1 MSKKSAFS
9 HLKPQDKNE
18 FEEKEENEEEENEE
32 NEKDENLEN
41 DNNKKSTDKKESN
54 EKDKEKK
61 VHEDPFDYSD
71 DEDEIEDKISD
82 LNAIPNFF
90 EIPKPVNLFK
100 PPLPPGASQD
110 NPLLKKY
117 APIDWKTAFPVNY
130 NICDNTLP
138 IYISGEQGPNLI
150 CLHGAGH
157 SGLSF
162 APLALVNKNYR
173 IISFDFRGHGF
184 NTQEPHSDL
193 SEKTLIKD
201 TIEVLNHIHE
211 KYPDEN
217 LILVGH
223 SMGGSIATKTCCE
236 ILKEEEKYKELYKK
250 MQGLI
255 VIDVVEGT
263 AMDALPFMENI
274 VNNRPERFNSIQKGI
289 EYMYKS
295 GTIKNIESAR
305 ISVPPLLKEDVNNKG
320 VKTYV
325 FKTNLMES
333 KPFWNEWFIGLTKAF
348 LSCNIPKTL
357 MLAGIERMDKD
368 LTIAQMQGKYKLS
381 ILRGVGHIIHEDK
394 PEEVMKIIKDFITTF
409 RITPK
414 EEEMKPIIGKLGN
427 QDPNQKV
434 IVPMKYDKWNAN
446 K

>member
-1 MSKKSAFS
+1 MKKSAFS
-9 HLKPQDKNE
+9 HQQEDKEKNE
-18 FEEKEENEEEENEE
+18 FAEKDENEEEENEGE
-32 NEKDENLEN
+32 DKIDNKVVEEKKD
-41 DNNKKSTDKKESN
+41 
-54 EKDKEKK
+54 DKEKK
-61 VHEDPFDYSD
+61 IHEDPFDYSD
-71 DEDEIEDKISD
+71 DEDEIEDKIAD
-82 LNAIPNFF
+82 LNTIPNFF
-90 EIPKPVNLFK
+90 EIPKPVNQFK
-100 PPLPPGASQD
+100 PPLPPGAASSD

-117 APIDWKTAFPVNY
+117 APLDWKTAFPTTY
-130 NICDNTLP
+130 NICNGTLP
-138 IYISGEQGPNLI
+138 IYISGENGPNLV

-173 IISFDFRGHGF
+173 IISFDFRGHGY
-184 NTQEPHSDL
+184 NTQTPSNDL
-193 SEKTLIKD
+193 SEKTLIND
-201 TIEVLNHIHE
+201 TIEVLNHVHE

-217 LILVGH
+217 LILIGH
-223 SMGGSIATKTCCE
+223 SMGGSIATKTCCQ

-250 MQGLI
+250 MQGLM

-295 GTIKNIESAR
+295 GTIKNIDSAR
-305 ISVPPLLKEDVNNKG
+305 ISVPPLLKEVVNKNG
-320 VKTYV
+320 TKTYS

-381 ILRGVGHIIHEDK
+381 ILRNVGHIMHEDK
-394 PEEVMKIIKDFITTF
+394 PEEVMKVIKDFITTF
-409 RITPK
+409 RITAK
-414 EEEMKPIIGKLGN
+414 ETEMKPIIGKLGN

-434 IVPMKYDKWNAN
+434 VVPLKYDKWNAN

>member
-9 HLKPQDKNE
+9 HFKQPQEQND
-18 FEEKEENEEEENEE
+18 FAEKDENEEEENEE
-32 NEKDENLEN
+32 EEQNT
-41 DNNKKSTDKKESN
+41 KKT
-54 EKDKEKK
+54 KEKK
-61 VHEDPFDYSD
+61 DNKQKVEDNKIQGDPFDISD

-82 LNAIPNFF
+82 LNSIPNYF
-90 EIPKPVNLFK
+90 EIPKPVNVFK
-100 PPLPPGASQD
+100 PPLPPGSVSE

-117 APIDWKTAFPVNY
+117 APLDWKTAFPINY
-130 NICDNTLP
+130 NICNNNLP

-184 NTQEPHSDL
+184 NTQEPHNDL
-193 SEKTLIKD
+193 SEKTLIND

-211 KYPDEN
+211 KFPDEN

-223 SMGGSIATKTCCE
+223 SMGGSIATKTCCT

-250 MQGLI
+250 MQGLM

-305 ISVPPLLKEDVNNKG
+305 ISVPPLLKEDINNKG

-325 FKTNLMES
+325 FKTNLMDS

-381 ILRGVGHIIHEDK
+381 ILRGVGHIMHEDK
-394 PEEVMKIIKDFITTF
+394 PEDVMKVIKDFITTF

-434 IVPMKYDKWNAN
+434 IIPLKYDKWNAN

>member
-9 HLKPQDKNE
+9 HFHQNQEKNE
-18 FEEKEENEEEENEE
+18 FEEKNEEEDEGEEEENA
-32 NEKDENLEN
+32 NIINTN
-41 DNNKKSTDKKESN
+41 
-54 EKDKEKK
+54 KEKTNK
-61 VHEDPFDYSD
+61 EEEKKAHDDPFDYSD
-71 DEDEIEDKISD
+71 DEDEVEDKIAD
-82 LNAIPNFF
+82 LNSIPNYF

-100 PPLPPGASQD
+100 PPLPPGASASE

-117 APIDWKTAFPVNY
+117 APLDWKTAFPTTY
-130 NICDNTLP
+130 NICNNTLP
-138 IYISGEQGPNLI
+138 IYISGNSGPNLI

-184 NTQEPHSDL
+184 NTQTPSNDL
-193 SEKTLIKD
+193 SEKTLIND
-201 TIEVLNHIHE
+201 TIEVLNHVHE

-217 LILVGH
+217 LVIVGH
-223 SMGGSIATKTCCE
+223 SMGGSIATKTCCT
-236 ILKEEEKYKELYKK
+236 ILREEEKYKELYKK
-250 MQGLI
+250 MQGLM

-295 GTIKNIESAR
+295 GTIKNLDSAR
-305 ISVPPLLKEDVNNKG
+305 ISVPPLLREDVNNKG

-333 KPFWNEWFIGLTKAF
+333 KPYWNEWFIGLTKAF

-381 ILRGVGHIIHEDK
+381 ILRGVGHIMHEDK
-394 PEEVMKIIKDFITTF
+394 PEEVMKVIKDFITTF

-434 IVPMKYDKWNAN
+434 IIPMKYDKWNAN

>member
-1 MSKKSAFS
+1 MSKRSAFS
-9 HLKPQDKNE
+9 HQKETQEKNE
-18 FEEKEENEEEENEE
+18 FEEKDEEEENE
-32 NEKDENLEN
+32 DEEQNVDN
-41 DNNKKSTDKKESN
+41 SNNNKTKNNKAEETQKEA
-54 EKDKEKK
+54 KMQD
-61 VHEDPFDYSD
+61 DPLDYSD
-71 DEDEIEDKISD
+71 DEDEVEDKISD

-90 EIPKPVNLFK
+90 QIPKPVNLFK
-100 PPLPPGASQD
+100 PPLPPGSSTSE

-117 APIDWKTAFPVNY
+117 APIDWKTAFPTTY
-130 NICDNTLP
+130 NICNNTLP
-138 IYISGEQGPNLI
+138 IYISGDNGPNLI

-184 NTQEPHSDL
+184 NTQTPSNDL
-193 SEKTLIKD
+193 SEKTLIND
-201 TIEVLNHIHE
+201 TIAVLNHVHE
-211 KYPDEN
+211 KYPEEN
-217 LILVGH
+217 LVLIGH
-223 SMGGSIATKTCCE
+223 SMGGSIATKTCCT
-236 ILKEEEKYKELYKK
+236 ILREEEKYKELYKK
-250 MQGLI
+250 MQGL
-255 VIDVVEGT
+255 
-263 AMDALPFMENI
+263 MDALPFMENI

-295 GTIKNIESAR
+295 GTIKNLESAR
-305 ISVPPLLKEDVNNKG
+305 ISVPPLLREDINNKG
-320 VKTYV
+320 TKTYV

-381 ILRGVGHIIHEDK
+381 ILRGVGHVMHEDK
-394 PEEVMKIIKDFITTF
+394 PEDTMKVIKDFITTF
-409 RITPK
+409 RITAK

-434 IVPMKYDKWNAN
+434 FIPMKYDKWNAN

>member
-1 MSKKSAFS
+1 MSKKSTFS
-9 HLKPQDKNE
+9 HQKKSLINE
-18 FEEKEENEEEENEE
+18 FVEKDENEEEENEYNE
-32 NEKDENLEN
+32 DKELKEKNSNSNNKPNEKIE
-41 DNNKKSTDKKESN
+41 NKKIYN
-54 EKDKEKK
+54 
-61 VHEDPFDYSD
+61 DPFDYSD

-82 LNAIPNFF
+82 LNAIPNVF
-90 EIPKPVNLFK
+90 EIPKKVNAFK
-100 PPLPPGASQD
+100 PPLPISQSYE

-117 APIDWKTAFPVNY
+117 APLDWKTAFPITY
-130 NICDNTLP
+130 NICNNTLP

-173 IISFDFRGHGF
+173 LVSFDFRGHGF
-184 NTQEPHSDL
+184 NTQIPHNDL
-193 SEKTLIKD
+193 SEKTLIND
-201 TIEVLNHIHE
+201 TIEILNHIHE

-217 LILVGH
+217 LILIGH
-223 SMGGSIATKTCCE
+223 SMGGSIASKTCCT
-236 ILKEEEKYKELYKK
+236 ILKEEEKYKKLYKK

-295 GTIKNIESAR
+295 GTIRNIDSAR
-305 ISVPPLLKEDVNNKG
+305 ISVPPLLKEEVNNKG
-320 VKTYV
+320 IKTYV
-325 FKTNLMES
+325 FKTNLIES
-333 KPFWNEWFIGLTKAF
+333 KPYWNEWFIGLTKAF

-381 ILRGVGHIIHEDK
+381 ILRGVGHIMHEDK
-394 PEEVMKIIKDFITTF
+394 PEEVMKVIKDFITTF
-409 RITPK
+409 RITAK

-434 IVPMKYDKWNAN
+434 VIPMKYDKWNAI

>member
-1 MSKKSAFS
+1 MSKKSKFNNQAS
-9 HLKPQDKNE
+9 EIPKENE
-18 FEEKEENEEEENEE
+18 FQEKADEEEELEE
-32 NEKDENLEN
+32 DENP
-41 DNNKKSTDKKESN
+41 NKKHPEPPKPKIAQ
-54 EKDKEKK
+54 
-61 VHEDPFDYSD
+61 DPFDISD
-71 DEDEIEDKISD
+71 DEDEVQDKISD
-82 LNAIPNFF
+82 LKSVPNYF
-90 EIPKPVNLFK
+90 EIPKPSGGFK
-100 PPLPPGASQD
+100 PPLPPSGDNS

-117 APIDWKTAFPVNY
+117 EPLDWHKAFPINY
-130 NICDNTLP
+130 NISDNTIP
-138 IYISGEQGPNLI
+138 IYINGEQGPNII

-162 APLALVNKNYR
+162 APLALMNKDYR

-184 NTQEPHSDL
+184 NTQSPSNDF
-193 SEKTLIKD
+193 SEKTLIND
-201 TIEVLNHIHE
+201 TIQVLNHIHE
-211 KYPDEN
+211 KYPEEN
-217 LILVGH
+217 LILLGH

-236 ILKEEEKYKELYKK
+236 ILKEESKYKELYNK

-274 VNNRPERFNSIQKGI
+274 VHNRPDKFNSIQKGI

-305 ISVPPLLKEDVNNKG
+305 ISVPPLLKEEKNE
-320 VKTYV
+320 KTGKICYK
-325 FKTNLMES
+325 FKTNLLDS

-348 LSCNIPKTL
+348 LSCNIPKML

-381 ILRGVGHIIHEDK
+381 IMRNVGHIMHEDK
-394 PEEVMKIIKDFITTF
+394 PDEAMKFIKDFIRTF
-409 RITPK
+409 RITAK
-414 EEEMKPIIGKLGN
+414 ETEMKPIIGKLGN

-434 IVPMKYDKWNAN
+434 IVPLKYDKWNSN

>member
-1 MSKKSAFS
+1 MSKKSKFNNQAIEIP
-9 HLKPQDKNE
+9 KENE
-18 FEEKEENEEEENEE
+18 FQEKADEEEELEE
-32 NEKDENLEN
+32 GENPNQKHPEPP
-41 DNNKKSTDKKESN
+41 KPKIAQ
-54 EKDKEKK
+54 
-61 VHEDPFDYSD
+61 DPFDISD
-71 DEDEIEDKISD
+71 DEDEVQDKISD
-82 LNAIPNFF
+82 LKSVPNYF
-90 EIPKPVNLFK
+90 EIPKPSVGFK
-100 PPLPPGASQD
+100 PPLPPSGDNS

-117 APIDWKTAFPVNY
+117 EPLDWHKAFPINY
-130 NICDNTLP
+130 NISDNTIP
-138 IYISGEQGPNLI
+138 IYINGEQGPNII

-162 APLALVNKNYR
+162 APLALMNKDYR

-184 NTQEPHSDL
+184 NTQSPNNDF
-193 SEKTLIKD
+193 SEKTLIND
-201 TIEVLNHIHE
+201 TIQVLNHIHE
-211 KYPDEN
+211 KYPEEN
-217 LILVGH
+217 LILLGH
-223 SMGGSIATKTCCE
+223 SMGGSIATKTCCQ
-236 ILKEEEKYKELYKK
+236 ILKEESKYKELYNK

-274 VNNRPERFNSIQKGI
+274 VHNRPDKFNSIQKGI

-305 ISVPPLLKEDVNNKG
+305 ISVPPLLKEEKND
-320 VKTYV
+320 KTGKIYYK
-325 FKTNLMES
+325 FKTNLLDS

-348 LSCNIPKTL
+348 LSCNIPKML

-381 ILRGVGHIIHEDK
+381 IMRNVGHIMHEDK
-394 PEEVMKIIKDFITTF
+394 PDEAMKFIKDFIRTF
-409 RITPK
+409 RITAK
-414 EEEMKPIIGKLGN
+414 ETEMKPIIGKLGN

-434 IVPMKYDKWNAN
+434 IVPLKYDKWNAN

>member
-9 HLKPQDKNE
+9 HQKEPEKNE
-18 FEEKEENEEEENEE
+18 FAEKEENEEDENEE
-32 NEKDENLEN
+32 EEQKDMIIEKEAN
-41 DNNKKSTDKKESN
+41 DKKEKDK
-54 EKDKEKK
+54 KDKEKK
-61 VHEDPFDYSD
+61 AHEDPFDISD

-82 LNAIPNFF
+82 LNSIPNLF
-90 EIPKPVNLFK
+90 EIPKPANLFK
-100 PPLPPGASQD
+100 PPLPPGATGTD

-117 APIDWKTAFPVNY
+117 APLDWKTAFPTTY
-130 NICDNTLP
+130 NICNNTLP

-184 NTQEPHSDL
+184 NTQQPHNDL
-193 SEKTLIKD
+193 SEKTLIND
-201 TIEVLNHIHE
+201 TIEVLNHVHE

-217 LILVGH
+217 LVLIGH
-223 SMGGSIATKTCCE
+223 SMGGSIATKTCCT
-236 ILKEEEKYKELYKK
+236 ILREEEKYKELYKK
-250 MQGLI
+250 MQGLM

-263 AMDALPFMENI
+263 AMDALPYMENI

-295 GTIKNIESAR
+295 GTIKNIDSAR
-305 ISVPPLLKEDVNNKG
+305 ISVPPLLKEETNNKG

-381 ILRGVGHIIHEDK
+381 ILRGVGHIMHEDK
-394 PEEVMKIIKDFITTF
+394 PEEVMKVIKDFITTF

-434 IVPMKYDKWNAN
+434 VIPMKYDKWNAN

>member
-9 HLKPQDKNE
+9 HQKESQINNE
-18 FEEKEENEEEENEE
+18 FAEKDENEEEEDEE
-32 NEKDENLEN
+32 NDQNIKTDDKNEP
-41 DNNKKSTDKKESN
+41 NNKKDDKKI
-54 EKDKEKK
+54 
-61 VHEDPFDYSD
+61 HEDPFDYSD
-71 DEDEIEDKISD
+71 DEDEVEDKISD

-90 EIPKPVNLFK
+90 EIPKPVNSFK
-100 PPLPPGASQD
+100 PPLPISQTSE

-117 APIDWKTAFPVNY
+117 APLDWKAAFPISY
-130 NICDNTLP
+130 NICNNTLP

-173 IISFDFRGHGF
+173 IIAFDFRGHGF
-184 NTQEPHSDL
+184 NTQTPHNDL
-193 SEKTLIKD
+193 SEKTLIND
-201 TIEVLNHIHE
+201 TIEVLNHVHE

-223 SMGGSIATKTCCE
+223 SMGGSIATKTCCT

-250 MQGLI
+250 MQGLM

-263 AMDALPFMENI
+263 AMDALPYMENI
-274 VNNRPERFNSIQKGI
+274 VNNRPERFNTIQKGI

-305 ISVPPLLKEDVNNKG
+305 ISVPPLLKEDISNKG
-320 VKTYV
+320 TKTYV

-381 ILRGVGHIIHEDK
+381 ILRGVGHIMHEDK
-394 PEEVMKIIKDFITTF
+394 PEDVMKVIKDFITTF
-409 RITPK
+409 RITAK

>member
-1 MSKKSAFS
+1 MSKKSKFNNQAS
-9 HLKPQDKNE
+9 EIPKENE
-18 FEEKEENEEEENEE
+18 FQEKADEEEELEEEENPNQKHPEPP
-32 NEKDENLEN
+32 KP
-41 DNNKKSTDKKESN
+41 KIAQ
-54 EKDKEKK
+54 
-61 VHEDPFDYSD
+61 DPFDISD
-71 DEDEIEDKISD
+71 DEDEVQDKISD
-82 LNAIPNFF
+82 LNSVPNHF
-90 EIPKPVNLFK
+90 EIQKPSVGFK
-100 PPLPPGASQD
+100 PPLPPSGGNS

-117 APIDWKTAFPVNY
+117 EPLDWHKAFPINY
-130 NICDNTLP
+130 NIRDNTIP
-138 IYISGEQGPNLI
+138 IYINGEQGPNII

-162 APLALVNKNYR
+162 APLALMNKDYR

-184 NTQEPHSDL
+184 NTQSPNNDF
-193 SEKTLIKD
+193 SEKTLIND
-201 TIEVLNHIHE
+201 TIQVLNHIHE
-211 KYPDEN
+211 KYPEEN
-217 LILVGH
+217 LILLGH
-223 SMGGSIATKTCCE
+223 SMGGSIATKTCCQ
-236 ILKEEEKYKELYKK
+236 ILKEESKYKELYNK

-274 VNNRPERFNSIQKGI
+274 VHNRPDKFNSIQKGI

-305 ISVPPLLKEDVNNKG
+305 ISVPPLLKEEKND
-320 VKTYV
+320 KTGKIWYK
-325 FKTNLMES
+325 FKTNLLDS

-348 LSCNIPKTL
+348 LSCNIPKML

-381 ILRGVGHIIHEDK
+381 IMRNVGHIMHEDK
-394 PEEVMKIIKDFITTF
+394 PDEAMKFIKDFIRTF
-409 RITPK
+409 RITAK
-414 EEEMKPIIGKLGN
+414 ETEMKPIIGKLGN

-434 IVPMKYDKWNAN
+434 IVPLKYDKWNAN

>member
-1 MSKKSAFS
+1 MSKKSKFNNQAS
-9 HLKPQDKNE
+9 EIPKENE
-18 FEEKEENEEEENEE
+18 FQEKADEEEELEEEENP
-32 NEKDENLEN
+32 
-41 DNNKKSTDKKESN
+41 NKKHPEPPKPKIAQ
-54 EKDKEKK
+54 
-61 VHEDPFDYSD
+61 DPFDISD
-71 DEDEIEDKISD
+71 DEDEVQDKISD
-82 LNAIPNFF
+82 LNSVPNHF
-90 EIPKPVNLFK
+90 EIPKPSGGFK
-100 PPLPPGASQD
+100 PPLPPSGDNS

-117 APIDWKTAFPVNY
+117 EPLDWHKAFPINY
-130 NICDNTLP
+130 NINDNTIP
-138 IYISGEQGPNLI
+138 IYINGEQGPNII

-162 APLALVNKNYR
+162 APLALMNKDYR

-184 NTQEPHSDL
+184 NTQSPNNDF
-193 SEKTLIKD
+193 SEKTLIND
-201 TIEVLNHIHE
+201 TIQVLNHIHE
-211 KYPDEN
+211 KYPEEN
-217 LILVGH
+217 LILLGH
-223 SMGGSIATKTCCE
+223 SMGGSIATKTCCQ
-236 ILKEEEKYKELYKK
+236 ILKEESKYKELYNK

-274 VNNRPERFNSIQKGI
+274 VHNRPDKFNSIQKGV

-305 ISVPPLLKEDVNNKG
+305 ISVPPLLKEEKND
-320 VKTYV
+320 KTGKIWYK
-325 FKTNLMES
+325 FKTNLLDS

-348 LSCNIPKTL
+348 LSCNIPKML

-381 ILRGVGHIIHEDK
+381 IMRNVGHIMHEDK
-394 PEEVMKIIKDFITTF
+394 PDEAMKFIKDFIRTF
-409 RITPK
+409 RITAK
-414 EEEMKPIIGKLGN
+414 ETEMKPIIGKLGN

-434 IVPMKYDKWNAN
+434 IVPLKYDKWNAN

>member
-1 MSKKSAFS
+1 MSKKSKFS
-9 HLKPQDKNE
+9 NFAENKNKNE
-18 FEEKEENEEEENEE
+18 FEEKAEEEEELEENELSKKEKNNIEQKK
-32 NEKDENLEN
+32 EKDI
-41 DNNKKSTDKKESN
+41 K
-54 EKDKEKK
+54 
-61 VHEDPFDYSD
+61 EDPFDISD
-71 DEDEIEDKISD
+71 DEDEVQDKISD
-82 LNAIPNFF
+82 LNSVPNYF
-90 EIPKPVNLFK
+90 EIPKPIDNFK
-100 PPLPPGASQD
+100 PPLPPSGE

-117 APIDWKTAFPVNY
+117 EPLDWHKAFPITY
-130 NICDNTLP
+130 NICDNTIP
-138 IYISGEQGPNLI
+138 IYIHGEQGPNII

-162 APLALVNKNYR
+162 APLALINKDYR
-173 IISFDFRGHGF
+173 IISFDFRGHGY
-184 NTQEPHSDL
+184 NTQSPYNDF
-193 SEKTLIKD
+193 SEKTLIND
-201 TIEVLNHIHE
+201 TMQVLNHIHE
-211 KYPDEN
+211 KYPEEN
-217 LILVGH
+217 LILLGH

-274 VNNRPERFNSIQKGI
+274 VHNRPDKFNSIQKGI

-305 ISVPPLLKEDVNNKG
+305 ISVPPLLKEEKNE
-320 VKTYV
+320 KTGKTVYK
-325 FKTNLMES
+325 FKTNLLDS
-333 KPFWNEWFIGLTKAF
+333 KPFWSEWFIGLTKAF
-348 LSCNIPKTL
+348 LSCNIPKML

-381 ILRGVGHIIHEDK
+381 IMRNVGHIMHEDK
-394 PEEVMKIIKDFITTF
+394 PEEAMKFIKEFVKTF
-409 RITPK
+409 RITAK
-414 EEEMKPIIGKLGN
+414 ETEMKPIIGKLGN

-434 IVPMKYDKWNAN
+434 IVPLKYDKWNAN

>member
-1 MSKKSAFS
+1 MKKSAFS
-9 HLKPQDKNE
+9 QQKEAPEKNE
-18 FEEKEENEEEENEE
+18 FAEKDENEEEENEDE
-32 NEKDENLEN
+32 EKN
-41 DNNKKSTDKKESN
+41 DDKIIEEKKD
-54 EKDKEKK
+54 DKEKK
-61 VHEDPFDYSD
+61 IHEDPFDYSD
-71 DEDEIEDKISD
+71 DEDEIEDKIAD
-82 LNAIPNFF
+82 LNTIPNFF
-90 EIPKPVNLFK
+90 EIPKPVNQFK
-100 PPLPPGASQD
+100 PPLPPGATSSD

-117 APIDWKTAFPVNY
+117 APLDWKTAFPTTY
-130 NICDNTLP
+130 NICNDTLP
-138 IYISGEQGPNLI
+138 IYISGEQGPNLV

-173 IISFDFRGHGF
+173 IISFDFRGHGY
-184 NTQEPHSDL
+184 NTQTPSNDL
-193 SEKTLIKD
+193 SEKTLIND
-201 TIEVLNHIHE
+201 TIEVLNHVHE

-217 LILVGH
+217 LILIGH
-223 SMGGSIATKTCCE
+223 SMGGSIATKTCCQ

-250 MQGLI
+250 MQGLM

-295 GTIKNIESAR
+295 GTIKNIDSAR
-305 ISVPPLLKEDVNNKG
+305 ISVPPLLREDVNKSG
-320 VKTYV
+320 TKTYV

-381 ILRGVGHIIHEDK
+381 ILRNVGHIMHEDK
-394 PEEVMKIIKDFITTF
+394 PEEVMKVIKDFITTF
-409 RITPK
+409 RITAK
-414 EEEMKPIIGKLGN
+414 ETEMKPIIGKLGN

-434 IVPMKYDKWNAN
+434 VVPLKYDKWNAN

>member
-9 HLKPQDKNE
+9 HQKDIETKNE
-18 FEEKEENEEEENEE
+18 FEEKDEDEEEEMEDDKNDTK
-32 NEKDENLEN
+32 NTNQNSKEKNIP
-41 DNNKKSTDKKESN
+41 SDKN
-54 EKDKEKK
+54 KEKK
-61 VHEDPFDYSD
+61 NREDPFDYSD

-82 LNAIPNFF
+82 LNAVPNFF
-90 EIPKPVNLFK
+90 EIPKPVNMFK
-100 PPLPPGASQD
+100 PPLPPGASSAN

-117 APIDWKTAFPVNY
+117 APLDWKTAFPTSY

-184 NTQEPHSDL
+184 NTQMPKNDL
-193 SEKTLIKD
+193 SEKTLIND
-201 TIEVLNHIHE
+201 TIEVLNHVHE

-223 SMGGSIATKTCCE
+223 SMGGSIATKTCCT

-263 AMDALPFMENI
+263 AMDALPYMENI
-274 VNNRPERFNSIQKGI
+274 VNNRPVRFDSIQKGI

-295 GTIKNIESAR
+295 GTIKNVDSAR
-305 ISVPPLLKEDVNNKG
+305 ISVPPLLKAETNSKG
-320 VKTYV
+320 KESYV

-381 ILRGVGHIIHEDK
+381 ILRNVGHIMHEDK
-394 PEEVMKIIKDFITTF
+394 PEEVMKVIKDFITTF

-427 QDPNQKV
+427 QDINQKV
-434 IVPMKYDKWNAN
+434 IVPLKYDKWNGG

>member
-1 MSKKSAFS
+1 MKKSAFS
-9 HLKPQDKNE
+9 HQQEAPEKNE
-18 FEEKEENEEEENEE
+18 FDEKDENEEEENEDE
-32 NEKDENLEN
+32 EKN
-41 DNNKKSTDKKESN
+41 DNKIIEEKKD
-54 EKDKEKK
+54 DKEKK
-61 VHEDPFDYSD
+61 IHEDPFDYSD
-71 DEDEIEDKISD
+71 DEDEIEDKIAD

-90 EIPKPVNLFK
+90 EIPKPVNQFK
-100 PPLPPGASQD
+100 PPLPPGATSSD

-117 APIDWKTAFPVNY
+117 APLDWKTAFPTTY
-130 NICDNTLP
+130 NICNGTLP

-184 NTQEPHSDL
+184 NTQTPSNDL
-193 SEKTLIKD
+193 SEKTLISD
-201 TIEVLNHIHE
+201 TIEVLNHVHE

-217 LILVGH
+217 LILIGH
-223 SMGGSIATKTCCE
+223 SMGGSIATKTCCQ

-250 MQGLI
+250 MQGLM

-295 GTIKNIESAR
+295 GTIKNIDSAR
-305 ISVPPLLKEDVNNKG
+305 ISVPPLLKEDVNKNG
-320 VKTYV
+320 TKTYV

-381 ILRGVGHIIHEDK
+381 ILRNVGHIMHEDK
-394 PEEVMKIIKDFITTF
+394 PDEVMKVIKDFITTF
-409 RITPK
+409 RITAK
-414 EEEMKPIIGKLGN
+414 ETEMKPIIGKLGN

-434 IVPMKYDKWNAN
+434 IVPLKYDKWNAN

>member
-1 MSKKSAFS
+1 MKKSAFS
-9 HLKPQDKNE
+9 HQQEAPEKNE
-18 FEEKEENEEEENEE
+18 FDEKDENEEEENEDE
-32 NEKDENLEN
+32 EKN
-41 DNNKKSTDKKESN
+41 DNKVIE
-54 EKDKEKK
+54 EKLDDKEKK
-61 VHEDPFDYSD
+61 IHEDPFDYSD
-71 DEDEIEDKISD
+71 DEDEIEDKIAD

-90 EIPKPVNLFK
+90 EIPKPVNQFK
-100 PPLPPGASQD
+100 PPLPPGATSSD

-117 APIDWKTAFPVNY
+117 APLDWKTAFPTTY
-130 NICDNTLP
+130 NICNGTLP
-138 IYISGEQGPNLI
+138 IYISGEQGPNLV

-173 IISFDFRGHGF
+173 IISFDFRGHGY
-184 NTQEPHSDL
+184 NTQTPSNDL
-193 SEKTLIKD
+193 SEKTLIND
-201 TIEVLNHIHE
+201 TIEVLNHVHE

-217 LILVGH
+217 LILIGH
-223 SMGGSIATKTCCE
+223 SMGGSIATKTCCQ
-236 ILKEEEKYKELYKK
+236 ILREEEKYKELYKK
-250 MQGLI
+250 MQGLM

-295 GTIKNIESAR
+295 GTIKNIDSAR
-305 ISVPPLLKEDVNNKG
+305 ISVPPLLKEDVNKNG
-320 VKTYV
+320 TKTYV

-381 ILRGVGHIIHEDK
+381 ILRNVVHIMHEDK
-394 PEEVMKIIKDFITTF
+394 PEEVMKVIKDFITTF
-409 RITPK
+409 RITAK
-414 EEEMKPIIGKLGN
+414 ETEMKPIIGKLGN

-434 IVPMKYDKWNAN
+434 VVPLKYDKWNAN

>member
-9 HLKPQDKNE
+9 HQKESQVNNE
-18 FEEKEENEEEENEE
+18 FAEKDENEEEENEN
-32 NEKDENLEN
+32 NEQDEQNNSKNKQNDKDE
-41 DNNKKSTDKKESN
+41 DKKI
-54 EKDKEKK
+54 
-61 VHEDPFDYSD
+61 HEDPFDYSD
-71 DEDEIEDKISD
+71 DEDEVEDKISD
-82 LNAIPNFF
+82 LNAIPNYF

-100 PPLPPGASQD
+100 PPLPVNQSSE

-117 APIDWKTAFPVNY
+117 APLDWKTAFPTTY
-130 NICDNTLP
+130 NICNNTLP
-138 IYISGEQGPNLI
+138 IYISGDQGPNVI

-184 NTQEPHSDL
+184 NTQTPHNDL
-193 SEKTLIKD
+193 SEKTLIND
-201 TIEVLNHIHE
+201 TLEVLNHIHE

-217 LILVGH
+217 LIILGH
-223 SMGGSIATKTCCE
+223 SMGGSIATKTCCT

-250 MQGLI
+250 IQGLI

-305 ISVPPLLKEDVNNKG
+305 ISVPPLLKEEVNSKG

-394 PEEVMKIIKDFITTF
+394 PDEVMKVIKDFITTF
-409 RITPK
+409 RITAK

-434 IVPMKYDKWNAN
+434 VIPMKYDKWNAN

>member
-9 HLKPQDKNE
+9 HQKESQINNE
-18 FEEKEENEEEENEE
+18 FAEKDENEEEEDEE
-32 NEKDENLEN
+32 NEQNIKTDDKNEPNSKKD
-41 DNNKKSTDKKESN
+41 DKKI
-54 EKDKEKK
+54 
-61 VHEDPFDYSD
+61 HEDPFDYSD
-71 DEDEIEDKISD
+71 DEDEVEDKISD

-90 EIPKPVNLFK
+90 EIPKPVNSFK
-100 PPLPPGASQD
+100 PPLPISQTSE

-117 APIDWKTAFPVNY
+117 APLDWKAAFPISY
-130 NICDNTLP
+130 NICNNTLP

-173 IISFDFRGHGF
+173 IIAFDFRGHGF
-184 NTQEPHSDL
+184 NTQTPHNDL
-193 SEKTLIKD
+193 SEKTLIND
-201 TIEVLNHIHE
+201 TIEVLNHVHE

-223 SMGGSIATKTCCE
+223 SMGGSIATKTCCT

-250 MQGLI
+250 MQGLM

-263 AMDALPFMENI
+263 AMDALPYMENI
-274 VNNRPERFNSIQKGI
+274 VNNRPERFNTIQKGI

-305 ISVPPLLKEDVNNKG
+305 ISVPPLLKEDINNKG
-320 VKTYV
+320 TKTYV

-381 ILRGVGHIIHEDK
+381 ILRGVGHIMHEDK
-394 PEEVMKIIKDFITTF
+394 PEDVMKVIKDFITTF
-409 RITPK
+409 RITAK

>member
-1 MSKKSAFS
+1 MSKKSKFS
-9 HLKPQDKNE
+9 NFAENKNKNE
-18 FEEKEENEEEENEE
+18 FEEKAEEEEELEENELSKKEKNNIEQKK
-32 NEKDENLEN
+32 EKDI
-41 DNNKKSTDKKESN
+41 K
-54 EKDKEKK
+54 
-61 VHEDPFDYSD
+61 EDPFDISD
-71 DEDEIEDKISD
+71 DEDEVQDKISD
-82 LNAIPNFF
+82 LNSVPNYF
-90 EIPKPVNLFK
+90 EIPKPIDNFK
-100 PPLPPGASQD
+100 PPLPPSGE

-117 APIDWKTAFPVNY
+117 EPLDWHKAFPITY
-130 NICDNTLP
+130 NICDNTIP
-138 IYISGEQGPNLI
+138 IYIHGEQGPNII

-162 APLALVNKNYR
+162 APLALINKDYR

-184 NTQEPHSDL
+184 NTQSPYNDF
-193 SEKTLIKD
+193 SEKTLIND
-201 TIEVLNHIHE
+201 TMQVLNHIHE
-211 KYPDEN
+211 KYPEEN
-217 LILVGH
+217 LILLGH

-274 VNNRPERFNSIQKGI
+274 VNNRPDKFNSIQKGI

-305 ISVPPLLKEDVNNKG
+305 ISVPPLLKEEKNE
-320 VKTYV
+320 KTGKTVYK
-325 FKTNLMES
+325 FKTNLLDS

-348 LSCNIPKTL
+348 LSCNIPKML

-381 ILRGVGHIIHEDK
+381 IMRNVGHIMHEDK
-394 PEEVMKIIKDFITTF
+394 PDEAMKFIKEFVKTF
-409 RITPK
+409 RITAK
-414 EEEMKPIIGKLGN
+414 ETEMKPIIGKLGN

-434 IVPMKYDKWNAN
+434 IVPLKYDKWNAN

>member
-1 MSKKSAFS
+1 MSKKSKFS
-9 HLKPQDKNE
+9 NFAENKNKNE
-18 FEEKEENEEEENEE
+18 FEEKAEEEEELEENELSKKEKNNIEQKK
-32 NEKDENLEN
+32 EKDI
-41 DNNKKSTDKKESN
+41 K
-54 EKDKEKK
+54 
-61 VHEDPFDYSD
+61 EDPFDISD
-71 DEDEIEDKISD
+71 DEDEVQDKISD
-82 LNAIPNFF
+82 LNSVPNYF
-90 EIPKPVNLFK
+90 EIPKPIDNFK
-100 PPLPPGASQD
+100 PPLPPSGE

-117 APIDWKTAFPVNY
+117 EPLDWHKAFPITY
-130 NICDNTLP
+130 NICDNTIP
-138 IYISGEQGPNLI
+138 IYIHGEQGPNII

-162 APLALVNKNYR
+162 APLALINKDYR

-184 NTQEPHSDL
+184 NTQSPYNDF
-193 SEKTLIKD
+193 SEKTLIND
-201 TIEVLNHIHE
+201 TMQVLNHIHE
-211 KYPDEN
+211 KYPEEN
-217 LILVGH
+217 LILLGH

-263 AMDALPFMENI
+263 AMEALPFMENI
-274 VNNRPERFNSIQKGI
+274 VHNRPDKFNSIQKGI

-305 ISVPPLLKEDVNNKG
+305 ISVPPLLKEEKNE
-320 VKTYV
+320 KTGKTVYK
-325 FKTNLMES
+325 FKTNLLDS
-333 KPFWNEWFIGLTKAF
+333 KPFWNEWFLGLTKAF
-348 LSCNIPKTL
+348 LSCNIPKML

-381 ILRGVGHIIHEDK
+381 IMRNVGHIMHEDK
-394 PEEVMKIIKDFITTF
+394 PDEAMKFIKEFVKTF
-409 RITPK
+409 RITAK
-414 EEEMKPIIGKLGN
+414 ETEMKPIIGKLGN

-434 IVPMKYDKWNAN
+434 IVPLKYDKWNAN

>member
-9 HLKPQDKNE
+9 HQKESQVNNE
-18 FEEKEENEEEENEE
+18 FDEKDENEEEENEN
-32 NEKDENLEN
+32 NEQDEQNNSKNKQNDKDE
-41 DNNKKSTDKKESN
+41 DKKI
-54 EKDKEKK
+54 
-61 VHEDPFDYSD
+61 HEDPFDYSD
-71 DEDEIEDKISD
+71 DEDEVEDKISD
-82 LNAIPNFF
+82 LNAIPNYF

-100 PPLPPGASQD
+100 PPLPVNQSSE

-117 APIDWKTAFPVNY
+117 APLDWKTAFPTTY
-130 NICDNTLP
+130 NICNNTLP
-138 IYISGEQGPNLI
+138 IYISGDQGPNVI

-184 NTQEPHSDL
+184 NTQTPHNDL
-193 SEKTLIKD
+193 SEKTLIND
-201 TIEVLNHIHE
+201 TLEVLNHIHE

-217 LILVGH
+217 LIILGH
-223 SMGGSIATKTCCE
+223 SMGGSIATKTCCT

-250 MQGLI
+250 IQGLI

-305 ISVPPLLKEDVNNKG
+305 ISVPPLLKEEVNSKG

-394 PEEVMKIIKDFITTF
+394 PDEVMKVIKDFITTF
-409 RITPK
+409 RITAK

-434 IVPMKYDKWNAN
+434 VIPMKYDKWNAN

>member
-1 MSKKSAFS
+1 MSKKSKFS
-9 HLKPQDKNE
+9 NFAENKNKNE
-18 FEEKEENEEEENEE
+18 FEEKAEEEEELEENELSKKEKNNIEQKK
-32 NEKDENLEN
+32 EKDI
-41 DNNKKSTDKKESN
+41 K
-54 EKDKEKK
+54 
-61 VHEDPFDYSD
+61 EDPFDISD
-71 DEDEIEDKISD
+71 DEDEVQDKISD
-82 LNAIPNFF
+82 LNSVPNYF
-90 EIPKPVNLFK
+90 EIPKPIDNFK
-100 PPLPPGASQD
+100 PPLPPSGE

-117 APIDWKTAFPVNY
+117 EPLDWHKAFPITY
-130 NICDNTLP
+130 NICDNTIP
-138 IYISGEQGPNLI
+138 IYIHGEQGPNII

-162 APLALVNKNYR
+162 APLALINKDYR
-173 IISFDFRGHGF
+173 IISFDFRGHGY
-184 NTQEPHSDL
+184 NTQSPYNDF
-193 SEKTLIKD
+193 SEKTLIND
-201 TIEVLNHIHE
+201 TMQVLNHIHE
-211 KYPDEN
+211 KYPEEN
-217 LILVGH
+217 LILLGH

-274 VNNRPERFNSIQKGI
+274 VLNRPDKFNSIQKGI

-305 ISVPPLLKEDVNNKG
+305 ISVPPLLKEEKNE
-320 VKTYV
+320 KTGKTVYK
-325 FKTNLMES
+325 FKTNLLDS

-348 LSCNIPKTL
+348 LSCNIPKML

-381 ILRGVGHIIHEDK
+381 IMRNVGHIMHEDK
-394 PEEVMKIIKDFITTF
+394 PDEAMKFIKEFVKTF
-409 RITPK
+409 RITAK
-414 EEEMKPIIGKLGN
+414 ETEMKPIIGKLGN

-434 IVPMKYDKWNAN
+434 IVPLKYDKWNAN